1 MNKARRT
8 QIEKELVAVRD
19 AVEALRYTLENLQS
33 LAAAEQEC
41 FDNMPEGLQASENG
55 QRIEEIA
62 QAFESANSTLESA
75 IDDVESAI
83 EEIGEAVVQC

>member
-1 MNKARRT
+1 MNKQRRAK
-8 QIEKELVAVRD
+8 IEAEVLA
-19 AVEALRYTLENLQS
+19 AQTAIEALRFALQNLQD
-33 LAAAEQEC
+33 LATEEQDC

-62 QAFESANSTLESA
+62 QAFESANSTFESA

-83 EEIGEAVVQC
+83 EEIGEAVNQ

>member
-8 QIEKELVAVRD
+8 AVDKELATVRD
-19 AVEALRYTLENLQS
+19 AMDALRTALENLQG
-33 LAAAEQEC
+33 LAAEEQDC

-75 IDDVESAI
+75 IDDIDSSI
-83 EEIGEAVVQC
+83 DEIADAVNQ

>member
-8 QIEKELVAVRD
+8 QVNKELVDVQQALD
-19 AVEALRYTLENLQS
+19 ALRTALENLQS
-33 LAAAEQEC
+33 LAAEEQDC

-75 IDDVESAI
+75 IDDIDSATS
-83 EEIGEAVVQC
+83 EISDAVNQ

>member
-8 QIEKELVAVRD
+8 AVDKELATVRD
-19 AVEALRYTLENLQS
+19 AMDALRTALHNLQD
-33 LAAAEQEC
+33 LAAEEQDC

-75 IDDVESAI
+75 ID
-83 EEIGEAVVQC
+83 EIDAAADEISDAVNQ

>member
-8 QIEKELVAVRD
+8 QINKELIAIAEAID
-19 AVEALRYTLENLQS
+19 AMRTALENLQGF
-33 LAAAEQEC
+33 ATEEQEC

-62 QAFESANSTLESA
+62 QALESANSSLESA
-75 IDDVESAI
+75 IDDVESAV
-83 EEIGEAVVQC
+83 EEISEAVTQ

>member
-8 QIEKELVAVRD
+8 QVEKELAAVRD
-19 AVEALRYTLENLQS
+19 AMDAMRIALQNLQD
-33 LAAAEQEC
+33 LAAEEQDC

-62 QAFESANSTLESA
+62 QSFESANSTFESA
-75 IDDVESAI
+75 IDEVESAL
-83 EEIGEAVVQC
+83 EEISEAVNQ